1 VTATLAIVIGVWVG
15 VLAATNG
22 GQPSGTVQGV
32 LLPQMP
38 PPGKI
43 VIGVAGGTIAM
54 VQAVQGRQLVATDS
68 SSLGPTS
75 VLASPLRSPLSC
87 RQGDIC

>member
-1 VTATLAIVIGVWVG
+1 MINTANL
-15 VLAATNG
+15 
-22 GQPSGTVQGV
+22 SGEAGEAQ
-32 LLPQMP
+32 